1 VSLDRD
7 NPDFFANNA
16 NLYVLRSDYRFRENW
31 EFLLEGRLLDMP
43 DLGEQ
48 RLGALTGISRYFGD
62 HLKMGLGYNFTDFSD
77 DLTQLNFTYQGM
89 FLNLTGSM

>member
-1 VSLDRD
+1 M
-7 NPDFFANNA
+7 
-16 NLYVLRSDYRFRENW
+16 
-31 EFLLEGRLLDMP
+31 LDMP
-43 DLGEQ
+43 DLREH

-77 DLTQLNFTYQGM
+77 DLTQLNFVRQGM